1 MRETGPSGC
10 QGNGLNQGGPK
21 CWLKGGG
28 GGRRAAKRRD
38 RTQWSESCQNQA
50 GEEELG
56 LSLSGQ

>member
-28 GGRRAAKRRD
+28 
-38 RTQWSESCQNQA
+38 
-50 GEEELG
+50 EEEG
-56 LSLSGQ
+56 CKETRQDSME